1 MATLFSN
8 QLSLSKKTLYF
19 SLFISIFFTFSYSDD
34 FSALLAFKSESD
46 TSNSLTSWSKNVPC
60 SSWLGVK
67 CHPVTHRVVKIVLN
81 NLNLTGSFHT
91 LIHLTQIRHISLHHN
106 ALSSIPILDSWPN
119 LKHLYLSH
127 NKFSGE
133 FPSGIYRLK
142 RLRRLDLSYN
152 EFSGEIPVKELIQLP
167 HLMTLNLEF
176 NSLSGT
182 LGADVTTGGVAASL
196 KEFNVSGNNFSGK
209 IPNWLSKFPAAAFTG
224 NVRLCGYPLRTICP
238 SESVNSDPTVM
249 STPNS
254 QFSFSNQRKK
264 NLSEN
269 MFLMIVTVDA
279 VGVMMTVLVITWCCY
294 YRKKNQEKGRTY
306 LKNKSTMYN
315 QDTSSSSLYHSF
327 EYGIKKT
334 SDQFATMVCF
344 EGCKGFNRVDDLL
357 KASAE
362 MLGKGSVG
370 TSYKVAILDNGDVVV
385 VKRVI
390 EKLKK
395 LKDVDGFLRL
405 IGNLRHTNVVSL
417 RAYYSSKE
425 ELLLVYDF
433 LPNGSLH
440 NLLHGNRGPGR
451 TPLDWTRRLKYA
463 LGAAKG
469 LSFLHSYN
477 KTKICH
483 GNLTSSNIL
492 IDHYGNACISDI
504 GLHLLLQVPISSNNG
519 YKAPELSTQNS
530 VNTSQNSRK
539 CSQKCDVYSFGV
551 VLLEILTGKIAT
563 SEGETSLAK
572 WVQRV
577 VNKEWTWDVFDFELA
592 RHKEKEDEM
601 VALLKVAMACLVES
615 PKDRPKMIVVEKMI
629 EDIAKK
635 ANR

>member
-1 MATLFSN
+1 MAALFLN
-8 QLSLSKKTLYF
+8 QFSLSKILCF
-19 SLFISIFFTFSYSDD
+19 SLFMSVFFIISYSDD
-34 FSALLAFKSESD
+34 FSALLAFKSQVD
-46 TSNSLTSWSKNVPC
+46 TSNFLTSWSENAPC

-67 CHPVTHRVVKIVLN
+67 CHPLTHRVIKIVLN
-81 NLNLTGSFHT
+81 NLNLTGSIHPLT
-91 LIHLTQIRHISLHHN
+91 HLTQIRHLSLHHN
-106 ALSSIPILDSWPN
+106 SLSSIPNFDFWRN
-119 LKHLYLSH
+119 LKHVYLSH

-152 EFSGEIPVKELIQLP
+152 EFSGEIPVKELCQLP
-167 HLMTLNLEF
+167 YLMSLHLEF
-176 NSLSGT
+176 NSLSGS
-182 LGADVTTGGVAASL
+182 LGVDEARVVDSFMD
-196 KEFNVSGNNFSGK
+196 FNVSGNNFSGK
-209 IPNWLSKFPAAAFTG
+209 IPDWLSKFPVASFTG

-238 SESVNSDPTVM
+238 SETVNSDPTVM

-254 QFSFSNQRKK
+254 QFNFPNQKK
-264 NLSEN
+264 KTLSEN
-269 MFLMIVTVDA
+269 MFLLIVTADA

-294 YRKKNQEKGRTY
+294 YRKKNKESEIYR
-306 LKNKSTMYN
+306 LKKTAMYN

-344 EGCKGFNRVDDLL
+344 EGCKGFNKVDDLL

-370 TSYKVAILDNGDVVV
+370 TSYKVAILDNNGDVVV

-390 EKLKK
+390 EKLKRM
-395 LKDVDGFLRL
+395 KDVDGFLRL

-417 RAYYSSKE
+417 KAYYSSKE

-451 TPLDWTRRLKYA
+451 TPLDWRTRLKYA

-469 LSFLHSYN
+469 LSFLHSYY

-483 GNLTSSNIL
+483 GNFTSSNIL
-492 IDHYGNACISDI
+492 IDDYGNACISDT
-504 GLHLLLQVPISSNNG
+504 GLQLLLQVPNSSNNG
-519 YKAPELSTQNS
+519 YKAPELSTQNN
-530 VNTSQNSRK
+530 VNTNQNPRK
-539 CSQKCDVYSFGV
+539 FSQKSDVYSFGV

-592 RHKEKEDEM
+592 RYKEREDEM
-601 VALLKVAMACLVES
+601 VALLKVAMACLVS
-615 PKDRPKMIVVEKMI
+615 STKDRPKMIVVEKMI
-629 EDIAKK
+629 EDIVKK
-635 ANR
+635 ENR

>member
-1 MATLFSN
+1 MVALYHN
-8 QLSLSKKTLYF
+8 QFSLSKILSF
-19 SLFISIFFTFSYSDD
+19 SLFISVFFTISHSDD
-34 FSALLAFKSESD
+34 LSSLLVFKSKAD
-46 TSNSLTSWSKNVPC
+46 TSNYLASWSKNVPC
-60 SSWLGVK
+60 SSWLGIK
-67 CHPVTHRVVKIVLN
+67 CHPITHRVIKIVLN
-81 NLNLTGSFHT
+81 HLNLTGSIYPLT
-91 LIHLTQIRHISLHHN
+91 HLTQIRHLSLHHN
-106 ALSSIPILDSWPN
+106 SLNMIPSFDSWPN
-119 LKHLYLSH
+119 LKHVYLSH
-127 NKFSGE
+127 NNFSGE
-133 FPSGIYRLK
+133 FPSGINRLK

-152 EFSGEIPVKELIQLP
+152 EFSGEIPVMELDQLP
-167 HLMTLNLEF
+167 HLMTLYLEF
-176 NSLSGT
+176 NSFSGS
-182 LGADVTTGGVAASL
+182 LGADETRAAVPL
-196 KEFNVSGNNFSGK
+196 KEFNISGNDFSGK
-209 IPNWLSKFPAAAFTG
+209 IPNWLSKFPVASFSG

-238 SESVNSDPTVM
+238 SETVSSNPTVM

-254 QFSFSNQRKK
+254 QVNFSNQKKK
-264 NLSEN
+264 NLSSN
-269 MFLMIVTVDA
+269 MFLLIVTIDA
-279 VGVMMTVLVITWCCY
+279 IGVMMTVFVITCCCY
-294 YRKKNQEKGRTY
+294 YRKKNQERETY
-306 LKNKSTMYN
+306 TLKKKKNNN

-327 EYGIKKT
+327 EYGVKRT
-334 SDQFATMVCF
+334 SDQFVTMVCF
-344 EGCKGFNRVDDLL
+344 EGCKGFNKVDDLL

-370 TSYKVAILDNGDVVV
+370 TSYKVAILDNNGDVVV

-390 EKLKK
+390 EKLRKM
-395 LKDVDGFLRL
+395 KDVDGILRL
-405 IGNLRHTNVVSL
+405 IGNLRHINVVSL

-451 TPLDWTRRLKYA
+451 TPLDWTTRLKYA

-483 GNLTSSNIL
+483 GNFTSSNIL

-504 GLHLLLQVPISSNNG
+504 CLHLLLQMPNSSNNG
-519 YKAPELSTQNS
+519 YTAPELSTQNTM
-530 VNTSQNSRK
+530 NTNQNPRK
-539 CSQKCDVYSFGV
+539 FSQKSDVYSFGV

-592 RHKEKEDEM
+592 RYKEMEDEM
-601 VALLKVAMACLVES
+601 VALLKVAMACLVSS

-629 EDIAKK
+629 KDITKRENK
-635 ANR
+635 

>member
-1 MATLFSN
+1 MAALFPN
-8 QLSLSKKTLYF
+8 QFSLSKILSL
-19 SLFISIFFTFSYSDD
+19 SLFISVFFFTVSHSDD
-34 FSALLAFKSESD
+34 FSALLAFKSRAD
-46 TSNSLTSWSKNVPC
+46 TSNFLTSWSRNAPC
-60 SSWLGVK
+60 SSWIGVK
-67 CHPVTHRVVKIVLN
+67 CHPITRRVVKIVLN
-81 NLNLTGSFHT
+81 HLNLTGSIHP
-91 LIHLTQIRHISLHHN
+91 LIHLTQIRHLSLHHN
-106 ALSSIPILDSWPN
+106 SLSSIPKFDFWPN
-119 LKHLYLSH
+119 LKHVYLSH

-133 FPSGIYRLK
+133 FPSGIYHLK
-142 RLRRLDLSYN
+142 RLRRLDLSFN
-152 EFSGEIPVKELIQLP
+152 EFSGEIPVKELNQLP
-167 HLMTLNLEF
+167 HLITLRLEF
-176 NSLSGT
+176 NSLSGS
-182 LGADVTTGGVAASL
+182 LGADEKKTVASV

-209 IPNWLSKFPAAAFTG
+209 IPNWLSKFPVAAFAG

-238 SESVNSDPTVM
+238 SETVDSNPTVM

-254 QFSFSNQRKK
+254 QFNFLNQRKK

-269 MFLMIVTVDA
+269 MFLLIVTLDA
-279 VGVMMTVLVITWCCY
+279 IGVMMTVLVITWCCY
-294 YRKKNQEKGRTY
+294 YRKKNQESEIYRLGKMNTKY
-306 LKNKSTMYN
+306 NN

-344 EGCKGFNRVDDLL
+344 EGCKGFNKVDDLL

-395 LKDVDGFLRL
+395 MKDVDGFLRL
-405 IGNLRHTNVVSL
+405 IGNLRHTNVVPL

-451 TPLDWTRRLKYA
+451 TPLDWATRLKYA

-469 LSFLHSYN
+469 LRFLHSYN

-483 GNLTSSNIL
+483 GNFTSSNIL
-492 IDHYGNACISDI
+492 IDRNGNACISDI
-504 GLHLLLQVPISSNNG
+504 CLHLLLQMPISSNNG
-519 YKAPELSTQNS
+519 YKAPELSTQNN
-530 VNTSQNSRK
+530 VNTNQNPRNF
-539 CSQKCDVYSFGV
+539 SQKSDVYSFGV

-572 WVQRV
+572 WIQSV

-592 RHKEKEDEM
+592 RYKEREDEM
-601 VALLKVAMACLVES
+601 VALLKVAMACLVSS
-615 PKDRPKMIVVEKMI
+615 PKDRPKMIVVEEMI

-635 ANR
+635 ENR

>member
-1 MATLFSN
+1 MVALYSTPF
-8 QLSLSKKTLYF
+8 SLSKLLSF
-19 SLFISIFFTFSYSDD
+19 CLFFTISHSDD
-34 FSALLAFKSESD
+34 FSALLAFKSKAD
-46 TSNSLTSWSKNVPC
+46 TSNFLTSWSKNVPC

-67 CHPVTHRVVKIVLN
+67 CHPITHRVIKIVLN
-81 NLNLTGSFHT
+81 HIHLTGSIYPLT
-91 LIHLTQIRHISLHHN
+91 HLTQIRHLSLHHN
-106 ALSSIPILDSWPN
+106 SLNSIPNFDFWPN
-119 LKHLYLSH
+119 LKHVYLSH
-127 NKFSGE
+127 NNFSGE
-133 FPSGIYRLK
+133 FPQGIYRLK
-142 RLRRLDLSYN
+142 RLRRLDLSFN
-152 EFSGEIPVKELIQLP
+152 EFSGEIPVTELNQLP
-167 HLMTLNLEF
+167 HLMTLRLEF
-176 NSLSGT
+176 NSFSGS
-182 LGADVTTGGVAASL
+182 LGADETRASVSF
-196 KEFNVSGNNFSGK
+196 KEFNISGNNFNGK
-209 IPNWLSKFPAAAFTG
+209 IPNWLSKFPVASFTG

-238 SESVNSDPTVM
+238 SEMVNSNPTVM

-254 QFSFSNQRKK
+254 QFNFPNQRKK
-264 NLSEN
+264 NLREN
-269 MFLMIVTVDA
+269 MFLLIVTIDA

-294 YRKKNQEKGRTY
+294 YRKKNQEREIY
-306 LKNKSTMYN
+306 ALKNKHKYN
-315 QDTSSSSLYHSF
+315 QDMSSSSLYHSF

-344 EGCKGFNRVDDLL
+344 EGCKGFNKVDDLL

-370 TSYKVAILDNGDVVV
+370 TSYKVAILDSGDVV

-395 LKDVDGFLRL
+395 MKDVDGFLRL

-417 RAYYSSKE
+417 RAYYYSKE

-433 LPNGSLH
+433 HPNGSLH
-440 NLLHGNRGPGR
+440 NLLHGNHGPGR
-451 TPLDWTRRLKYA
+451 TPLDWTTRLKYA

-469 LSFLHSYN
+469 LRVLHSYN
-477 KTKICH
+477 KAKICH
-483 GNLTSSNIL
+483 GNFTSSNIL

-504 GLHLLLQVPISSNNG
+504 CLHLLLQMPSSSNDG
-519 YKAPELSTQNS
+519 YKAPELSTQNNI
-530 VNTSQNSRK
+530 NTNQNPRK
-539 CSQKCDVYSFGV
+539 FSQKSDVYSFGV
-551 VLLEILTGKIAT
+551 ILLEILTGKIAT

-592 RHKEKEDEM
+592 RYKEMEDQM
-601 VALLKVAMACLVES
+601 VALLKVAMACLVSS

-635 ANR
+635 ENR

>member
-1 MATLFSN
+1 MAALFLN
-8 QLSLSKKTLYF
+8 QFLSLSKILCF
-19 SLFISIFFTFSYSDD
+19 SLFISVFFIVSHSDD
-34 FSALLAFKSESD
+34 LSALLAFKSRVD
-46 TSNSLTSWSKNVPC
+46 KSNSLISWSKNAPC

-67 CHPVTHRVVKIVLN
+67 CHPLSHRVIKIVLN
-81 NLNLTGSFHT
+81 HLNLTGSIQSLT
-91 LIHLTQIRHISLHHN
+91 HLTQIRHLSLHHN
-106 ALSSIPILDSWPN
+106 SLSSIPSFDFWPN
-119 LKHLYLSH
+119 LKHVYLSH

-133 FPSGIYRLK
+133 FPSGIYHLR

-152 EFSGEIPVKELIQLP
+152 EFSGEIQVKELSQLP
-167 HLMTLNLEF
+167 HLMTLRLEF
-176 NSLSGT
+176 NTLSGS
-182 LGADVTTGGVAASL
+182 LDADDTTVVASL

-209 IPNWLSKFPAAAFTG
+209 IPNWLSKFPVASFTG
-224 NVRLCGYPLRTICP
+224 NVGLCGHPLRTICP
-238 SESVNSDPTVM
+238 SETVSSDPTVM
-249 STPNS
+249 STPIS
-254 QFSFSNQRKK
+254 QFNFPNQNKK

-269 MFLMIVTVDA
+269 MFLLIVIIDA
-279 VGVMMTVLVITWCCY
+279 IGVMMTVLVITWCCY
-294 YRKKNQEKGRTY
+294 YRKKNQESEIYRSKKTA
-306 LKNKSTMYN
+306 TYN
-315 QDTSSSSLYHSF
+315 QDTSCSSLYHSF
-327 EYGIKKT
+327 EYGINKT

-344 EGCKGFNRVDDLL
+344 EGCKGFNKVDDLL

-370 TSYKVAILDNGDVVV
+370 TSYKVAILDNGDIVV

-390 EKLKK
+390 EKLKRM
-395 LKDVDGFLRL
+395 KDVDGVLRL
-405 IGNLRHTNVVSL
+405 IGNLRHTNVVPL

-451 TPLDWTRRLKYA
+451 TPLDWTTRLKYA

-477 KTKICH
+477 KTKIFH

-504 GLHLLLQVPISSNNG
+504 CLYLLLQMPNSSNNG
-519 YKAPELSTQNS
+519 YKAPELSTQNN
-530 VNTSQNSRK
+530 VNTNQNPRK
-539 CSQKCDVYSFGV
+539 ISQKGDVYSFGV

-563 SEGETSLAK
+563 SEGETSLTK
-572 WVQRV
+572 WIQRV

-592 RHKEKEDEM
+592 RYKEREDEM
-601 VALLKVAMACLVES
+601 VALLKVAMACLVSS

-629 EDIAKK
+629 EDITK
-635 ANR
+635 